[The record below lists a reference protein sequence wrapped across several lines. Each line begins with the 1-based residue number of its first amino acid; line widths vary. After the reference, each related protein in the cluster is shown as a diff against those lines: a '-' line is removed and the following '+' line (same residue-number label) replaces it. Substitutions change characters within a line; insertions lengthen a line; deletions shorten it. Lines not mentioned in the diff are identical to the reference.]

1 MISVGPSCRISCFFL
16 RWLKSQSVRA
26 SGCAEIRSAPA
37 KSEKSC
43 VMAGNLTPWKTPR
56 VWDIPLATRE
66 RRNGGKER
74 TKRRKTAACG
84 IRNFGL
90 ARISGAMQHSDVK
103 RDALGGLT
111 DRPILVGAAS
121 PSKGERYR
129 TTGYTGAFYPQLKP
143 MEGYFSLDR
152 L

>member
-1 MISVGPSCRISCFFL
+1 MRHGSKPHPS
-16 RWLKSQSVRA
+16 
-26 SGCAEIRSAPA
+26 
-37 KSEKSC
+37 
-43 VMAGNLTPWKTPR
+43 KTSR
-56 VWDIPLATRE
+56 VWDIPLAMRE
-66 RRNGGKER
+66 TRNGGKKR
-74 TKRRKTAACG
+74 TNRRKTAACG

-129 TTGYTGAFYPQLKP
+129 TTGYTGHFTHNSNP